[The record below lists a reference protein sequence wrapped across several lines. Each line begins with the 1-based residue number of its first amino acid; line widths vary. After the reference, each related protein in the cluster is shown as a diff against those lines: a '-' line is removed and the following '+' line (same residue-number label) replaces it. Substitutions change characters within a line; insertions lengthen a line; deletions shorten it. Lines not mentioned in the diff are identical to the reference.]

1 MSNIEFSCD
10 HFRLGTTTIFHLSS
24 EHMTWNK
31 SVEYCRNRGLE
42 LASIHSEEEWIKAK
56 ESGKTSTCMITLN
69 GKQYGN
75 GNCGPHQFST
85 CDWFWLGGHLN
96 GTQVVWSDNTTF
108 DWTPHLFELNFEPGH
123 RYVSGWP
130 TVSCYGKGGG
140 WHDASG
146 DWKMQALCKGS
157 YSFYFSCSLMI
168 TIVLFPRFVIFFDIF
183 DNN

>member
-85 CDWFWLGGHLN
+85 CDWFWLGGYLN

-108 DWTPHLFELNFEPGH
+108 DWQPHFFELNFDMYLDDLRLAVMEKAVDGMTL
-123 RYVSGWP
+123 RAI
-130 TVSCYGKGGG
+130 GKCRPY
-140 WHDASG
+140 A
-146 DWKMQALCKGS
+146 K
-157 YSFYFSCSLMI
+157 
-168 TIVLFPRFVIFFDIF
+168 VLILFILVVFL
-183 DNN
+183 